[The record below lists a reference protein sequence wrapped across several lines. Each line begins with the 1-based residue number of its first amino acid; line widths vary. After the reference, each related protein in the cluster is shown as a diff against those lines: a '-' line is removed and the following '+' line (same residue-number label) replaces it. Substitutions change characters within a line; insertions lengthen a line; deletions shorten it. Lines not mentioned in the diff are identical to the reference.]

1 MFSSVST
8 RHMALHGSEAVRLL
22 LQVPEQ
28 IFITDKLP
36 KGATGK
42 IQRRNMPAAFLGDK
56 NKKKPAARD
65 KSTKKGGGGSGKQ
78 PTLDKDSGKPL
89 IYSKL

>member
-1 MFSSVST
+1 
-8 RHMALHGSEAVRLL
+8 MACECA

-42 IQRRNMPAAFLGDK
+42 IQRRNMPAAFLGDN
-56 NKKKPAARD
+56 NKMK
-65 KSTKKGGGGSGKQ
+65 TGGRAKQ